1 MLNGRYALIGV
12 VGGGGMA
19 QVYKARDNILGR
31 IVAVKVLR
39 DQFTTDEQFVARFR
53 REAQAAANLTHPN
66 IVNVYDVGQDG
77 DLHYIVMEFI
87 AGQSLKELI
96 TRNAP
101 LPVEQAISIG
111 AQILAGLEYAHR
123 SGLIHRDIKPQN
135 VLITN
140 DGVVKVTDFGIAK
153 SVSDLGLTE
162 AGQALGT
169 AHYFSPEQ
177 AKGERVVPQSDIY
190 AVGVTLYEMLTG
202 RLPFESDNAV
212 GLAYKHISEP
222 PPSVRL
228 LNPGVP
234 SRLEAIIMK
243 ALAKEPQ
250 QRYPNAAEMERALRS
265 VEAVGQQPT
274 VDMRV
279 PAARPRFSQG
289 GAQGGARTGNL
300 RGGAATGA
308 LKGSGPPRNIYG
320 TPVASA
326 ATVQAAGRHVSSPLG
341 SPTSMAIRPT
351 TVKVQGEGM
360 GCSPALIAFLLLGLL
375 ALLAVGAIFFAPRLS
390 NVFNFFGD
398 TVVPSPTPTPI
409 IPTATPVPPTPTPTF
424 TPTST
429 PTSTPT
435 ATATPKSVAV
445 PQLVGLTIQ
454 QATQLAKQNGFT
466 ILELDRI
473 VTPAYPEGVVAQQDP
488 PANKIFQ
495 QTRQIA
501 VRVSQGPPPFELPD
515 LGNTDPIAA
524 QAVLTAAGL
533 KVDVINT
540 GSDTVP
546 KGVVITTKPG
556 PKTSIK
562 PGDSIQLLVSMGPSS
577 IVPDLVGIENLDIAT
592 QRLQAANLQVG
603 NVTEQ
608 DDPNDTVPPGAVL
621 SQIRAKAQR

>member
-1 MLNGRYALIGV
+1 
-12 VGGGGMA
+12 
-19 QVYKARDNILGR
+19 
-31 IVAVKVLR
+31 
-39 DQFTTDEQFVARFR
+39 
-53 REAQAAANLTHPN
+53 
-66 IVNVYDVGQDG
+66 
-77 DLHYIVMEFI
+77 
-87 AGQSLKELI
+87 
-96 TRNAP
+96 
-101 LPVEQAISIG
+101 
-111 AQILAGLEYAHR
+111 
-123 SGLIHRDIKPQN
+123 
-135 VLITN
+135 
-140 DGVVKVTDFGIAK
+140 
-153 SVSDLGLTE
+153 
-162 AGQALGT
+162 
-169 AHYFSPEQ
+169 
-177 AKGERVVPQSDIY
+177 
-190 AVGVTLYEMLTG
+190 VGVTLYEMLTG

-300 RGGAATGA
+300 RGGAGTGA

-341 SPTSMAIRPT
+341 SPTSMAIRPAS
-351 TVKVQGEGM
+351 VKVQGEGI

-429 PTSTPT
+429 PTNTPTPTSTP
-435 ATATPKSVAV
+435 
-445 PQLVGLTIQ
+445 
-454 QATQLAKQNGFT
+454 
-466 ILELDRI
+466 
-473 VTPAYPEGVVAQQDP
+473 
-488 PANKIFQ
+488 
-495 QTRQIA
+495 
-501 VRVSQGPPPFELPD
+501 
-515 LGNTDPIAA
+515 
-524 QAVLTAAGL
+524 
-533 KVDVINT
+533 
-540 GSDTVP
+540 
-546 KGVVITTKPG
+546 
-556 PKTSIK
+556 
-562 PGDSIQLLVSMGPSS
+562 
-577 IVPDLVGIENLDIAT
+577 
-592 QRLQAANLQVG
+592 
-603 NVTEQ
+603 
-608 DDPNDTVPPGAVL
+608 
-621 SQIRAKAQR
+621 